1 MLERPREHP
10 PTNSRT
16 NGHHQKAANS
26 ESSRVRYASPNQR
39 KHRHCLR
46 SACEIGGPHATL
58 SWLCFPLP
66 RTVQSAARTIASPFA
81 TCASFRS
88 WPQPIIG
95 GGAHSSTLHG
105 RRFECKRCGYAGY
118 VAPPPPHHVSTG
130 VHVQLRAVYGIGG
143 PGWLHEVGLHLRT
156 IHGERC
162 LVCFVEYAAVLVDNS
177 LPLS

>member
-1 MLERPREHP
+1 MLPRIKE
-10 PTNSRT
+10 SIDIVCGRRARL
-16 NGHHQKAANS
+16 AA
-26 ESSRVRYASPNQR
+26 
-39 KHRHCLR
+39 
-46 SACEIGGPHATL
+46 PHATL

-66 RTVQSAARTIASPFA
+66 RTISAARTIASPFA
-81 TCASFRS
+81 TCASFCS

-105 RRFECKRCGYAGY
+105 RRSERKRCGYAGY

-156 IHGERC
+156 THGERC
-162 LVCFVEYAAVLVDNS
+162 LVCFVEYAAVLVDSS
-177 LPLS
+177 LLLL

>member
-1 MLERPREHP
+1 M
-10 PTNSRT
+10 
-16 NGHHQKAANS
+16 
-26 ESSRVRYASPNQR
+26 
-39 KHRHCLR
+39 
-46 SACEIGGPHATL
+46 
-58 SWLCFPLP
+58 LP
-66 RTVQSAARTIASPFA
+66 RIKESIDVACGQRARLAAPCPRCRGFAFRYHVQSAARTIASPFA
-81 TCASFRS
+81 TCASFCS

-156 IHGERC
+156 THGERC
-162 LVCFVEYAAVLVDNS
+162 LVCFVEYAAVLVDSS
-177 LPLS
+177 LPPPL